1 MLAFYLRA
9 HAVRRIRWR
18 QDLELEGGKVAGNGM
33 YQLGF
38 GYEATD
44 LVRKFCVQVVNGSR
58 IEMIWA

>member
-1 MLAFYLRA
+1 M
-9 HAVRRIRWR
+9 RRIRWR